1 MQKTKKRSFSGRL
14 LSFAA
19 AFATAVSALS
29 ALPALPALKAQA
41 AGSVTLSSDG
51 TLTLSGAVTKDQIWA
66 YRENSSVKRV
76 VAADDCV
83 LPEDCAELFEGC
95 VTETWDEYDDNGEFI
110 MEDSENYLYWTSLV
124 SVDLSKADASRV
136 TTMAFMFASCDAAL
150 QSVDLS
156 GLNTC
161 NLKRTNNMFNQPEIY
176 QPRHGH
182 ITSLNLSGFQT
193 SKVTDM
199 EGMFSGCDDLTSL
212 DLSSFD
218 TSNVTDMYGMFGY
231 YYFGCRKLT
240 TLDLSS
246 FDTSKV
252 TDMSEMF
259 CSCEQLTTIYVSDLW
274 NTNAVS
280 SSADM
285 FISCTNLVGGNGTV
299 YDDSKT
305 DKTYARIDKPGQP
318 GYLTDANTVTYE
330 LYISGTQVTAGNK
343 SDILGDGVFS
353 YNPAKKRL
361 TINGDFTTTEDRL
374 IESHIPGLTVYTAND
389 SVLESFGPVLFCE
402 GDAHITGPGKL
413 TLCSEADCGIYQING
428 ELTIEDADIDASGVW
443 GIAGRPDNESLK
455 IINSSVHAA
464 GANGAVT
471 DFEYGITLTD
481 CQIDPP
487 GSLYI
492 NLYVEECGCDEN
504 GDSLDK
510 YRWSIDTAESADFY
524 NQADPAAEVSIVP
537 AREYNMW
544 IGGVKVSSR
553 NRNDVLGNGVFAYD
567 PDTKTLRISGDYQYS
582 RNTSG
587 AHISQ
592 SVIESMIPGLTI
604 NVCQDSVL
612 TAGTGAD
619 GGIKLYG
626 NTTLTGSGK
635 LTLNGGYH
643 GIFLDYDA
651 EDDCWETGSNLTIKD
666 AAVEIHA
673 MYGITTGLEF
683 YDHYLT
689 VDHSNLIIDASD
701 AAVKYISGGYD
712 SEGIILRNCQI
723 VTPAGGT
730 VAMHENP
737 SNPDWDDDGGDG
749 PDVSSWYY
757 IAEADDTA
765 AKKAVIS
772 DGSLTGATVSLTKNE
787 FAWTGKEVKIGSY
800 VRVKSGETTLKYNT
814 DFTLSYANNVSCG
827 INTASVTITGIG
839 SYTGSVTKYY
849 SILPKKQA
857 KPVLSTALSPNNSWG
872 LHVEWAA
879 DENAQGYQADYCQNN
894 SFTGDTLHTVSF
906 ASKTACDLT
915 TYPKLGETWYVR
927 VRSYIK
933 DSAGTKYGL
942 WSNTAG
948 ITLTAPVTE
957 VNLTQTQF
965 AYTGSAVKIGSYVRV
980 KSGTTALKYNTD
992 FTMSYENNVNCG
1004 VNTAKITITGI
1015 GNYCGSVTKYYSILP
1030 KKQAK
1035 PTLSMNGSVLH
1046 VKWAA
1051 DSNAKG
1057 YQVQYCKDTSFT
1069 GDTFHSKA
1077 FATKTECDLSDYPKP
1092 GETWYVRVRS
1102 YLTNSAGTKYGL
1114 WSETAGITLTV
1125 PVTDVTLTQTEFTWT
1140 GKEVKVGSYVR
1151 VKSGTTALKY
1161 GRDFTM
1167 SYENNVNCG
1176 VNTASVTITGIG
1188 NYTGT
1193 VTKNYSI
1200 LPKQQAKPALSSALS
1215 PKGNLG
1221 IHAEWTAD
1229 ANAQGYQLDYCQTPD
1244 FSGDTL
1250 HTVTYASK
1258 TACDLTTYPQPGET
1272 WYVRVRSY
1280 IKDSAGTKY
1289 GFWSETA
1296 SITHAAFDSVKLS
1309 RTSFTYTGKE
1319 IKVGSYLTVRSGD
1332 TALKYGQDF
1341 TLSYSNN
1348 VSAGTATVT
1357 VTGIGC
1363 YQGMISRIYTIA
1375 PKALTSDNVTLTKTS
1390 FDYTGKE
1397 IKVGSYIRVKDGDTA
1412 LKYGQDFTLSYSNNI
1427 NKGTATVTVTG
1438 TGNYKG
1444 TVNKTYTIK

>member
-1 MQKTKKRSFSGRL
+1 
-14 LSFAA
+14 
-19 AFATAVSALS
+19 
-29 ALPALPALKAQA
+29 
-41 AGSVTLSSDG
+41 
-51 TLTLSGAVTKDQIWA
+51 
-66 YRENSSVKRV
+66 
-76 VAADDCV
+76 
-83 LPEDCAELFEGC
+83 
-95 VTETWDEYDDNGEFI
+95 
-110 MEDSENYLYWTSLV
+110 
-124 SVDLSKADASRV
+124 
-136 TTMAFMFASCDAAL
+136 
-150 QSVDLS
+150 
-156 GLNTC
+156 
-161 NLKRTNNMFNQPEIY
+161 
-176 QPRHGH
+176 
-182 ITSLNLSGFQT
+182 
-193 SKVTDM
+193 
-199 EGMFSGCDDLTSL
+199 
-212 DLSSFD
+212 
-218 TSNVTDMYGMFGY
+218 
-231 YYFGCRKLT
+231 
-240 TLDLSS
+240 
-246 FDTSKV
+246 
-252 TDMSEMF
+252 
-259 CSCEQLTTIYVSDLW
+259 
-274 NTNAVS
+274 
-280 SSADM
+280 
-285 FISCTNLVGGNGTV
+285 
-299 YDDSKT
+299 
-305 DKTYARIDKPGQP
+305 
-318 GYLTDANTVTYE
+318 
-330 LYISGTQVTAGNK
+330 
-343 SDILGDGVFS
+343 
-353 YNPAKKRL
+353 
-361 TINGDFTTTEDRL
+361 
-374 IESHIPGLTVYTAND
+374 
-389 SVLESFGPVLFCE
+389 
-402 GDAHITGPGKL
+402 
-413 TLCSEADCGIYQING
+413 
-428 ELTIEDADIDASGVW
+428 
-443 GIAGRPDNESLK
+443 
-455 IINSSVHAA
+455 
-464 GANGAVT
+464 
-471 DFEYGITLTD
+471 
-481 CQIDPP
+481 
-487 GSLYI
+487 
-492 NLYVEECGCDEN
+492 
-504 GDSLDK
+504 
-510 YRWSIDTAESADFY
+510 
-524 NQADPAAEVSIVP
+524 
-537 AREYNMW
+537 
-544 IGGVKVSSR
+544 
-553 NRNDVLGNGVFAYD
+553 
-567 PDTKTLRISGDYQYS
+567 
-582 RNTSG
+582 
-587 AHISQ
+587 
-592 SVIESMIPGLTI
+592 
-604 NVCQDSVL
+604 
-612 TAGTGAD
+612 
-619 GGIKLYG
+619 
-626 NTTLTGSGK
+626 
-635 LTLNGGYH
+635 
-643 GIFLDYDA
+643 
-651 EDDCWETGSNLTIKD
+651 
-666 AAVEIHA
+666 
-673 MYGITTGLEF
+673 
-683 YDHYLT
+683 
-689 VDHSNLIIDASD
+689 
-701 AAVKYISGGYD
+701 
-712 SEGIILRNCQI
+712 
-723 VTPAGGT
+723 
-730 VAMHENP
+730 
-737 SNPDWDDDGGDG
+737 
-749 PDVSSWYY
+749 
-757 IAEADDTA
+757 
-765 AKKAVIS
+765 
-772 DGSLTGATVSLTKNE
+772 
-787 FAWTGKEVKIGSY
+787 
-800 VRVKSGETTLKYNT
+800 
-814 DFTLSYANNVSCG
+814 
-827 INTASVTITGIG
+827 SVTITGIG

-879 DENAQGYQADYCQNN
+879 DENAQGYEVQYCKK
-894 SFTGDTLHTVSF
+894 SDFTGDTLHSVAY

-942 WSNTAG
+942 WSETAG

-980 KSGTTALKYNTD
+980 KSGTTALKYGQD

-1046 VKWAA
+1046 VKWTA

-1363 YQGMISRIYTIA
+1363 YQGMISKIYTIA